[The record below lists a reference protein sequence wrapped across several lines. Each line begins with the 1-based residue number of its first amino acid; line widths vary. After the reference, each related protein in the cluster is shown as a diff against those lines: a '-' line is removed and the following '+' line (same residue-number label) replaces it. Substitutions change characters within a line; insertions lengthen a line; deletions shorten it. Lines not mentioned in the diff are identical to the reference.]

1 MDSRIKLAA
10 ALTATLAIGAAPT
23 FAREVVVYS
32 TATPTTSYYYVPAE
46 RTYYYVPEERTY
58 YYAPDPATYYTPPLS
73 SYYEQPVVTT
83 RVYEARRIE
92 VEAPRYNTDQ
102 RITHDVVDTLAGD
115 PRLSGKIGVVTDD
128 RTVHL
133 TGRVSTPGQA
143 EIAARDAMSVDGVRE
158 VRNELR
164 SRVGGSR

>member
-1 MDSRIKLAA
+1 MDSRLKLAA
-10 ALTATLAIGAAPT
+10 ALATTLAIAAAPT
-23 FAREVVVYS
+23 FARDVVVYS
-32 TATPTTSYYYVPAE
+32 TAAPTTYYYVPAE

-58 YYAPDPATYYTPPLS
+58 YYAPDPRTYHTPPLT

-92 VEAPRYNTDQ
+92 VEAPRYGTDQ
-102 RITHDVVDTLAGD
+102 RITDDVVDVLAGD

-143 EIAARDAMSVDGVRE
+143 DIASRDAMSVDGVRE

-164 SRVGGSR
+164 TRVGGSR

>member
-1 MDSRIKLAA
+1 MDSRLKLAA
-10 ALTATLAIGAAPT
+10 ALAATLGIAAAPT

-32 TATPTTSYYYVPAE
+32 SAAPTTYYYVPAE
-46 RTYYYVPEERTY
+46 RTYYYVPAERTY
-58 YYAPDPATYYTPPLS
+58 YYAPDPTTYYTPPLT

-83 RVYEARRIE
+83 RVYEASRVE

-102 RITHDVVDTLAGD
+102 RITHDVVDVLAGD
-115 PRLSGKIGVVTDD
+115 PRLSGKIGVVTDN
-128 RTVHL
+128 RTMHL

-143 EIAARDAMSVDGVRE
+143 DIASRDAASVDGVRE

-164 SRVGGSR
+164 TRVGGSR